1 MNYDRDWEEYER
13 KMRQL
18 DYPNEYIVFQPT
30 ERSIIAAKA
39 RREAER
45 ETNEKEREQ
54 AWGSWHKEKKILPLL
69 SHYMDQHV
77 LIKPIVFLSPPLA
90 LIVFVFIS
98 WGFIPAALL
107 FLSFVFY
114 IMR

>member
-1 MNYDRDWEEYER
+1 MSSQREYWEYEA

-18 DYPNEYIVFQPT
+18 DRPNEDI
-30 ERSIIAAKA
+30 
-39 RREAER
+39 RRYNTPGYGSVER
-45 ETNEKEREQ
+45 EINEKEREQ
-54 AWGSWHKEKKILPLL
+54 AWGSWHREKKILPLL
-69 SHYMDQHV
+69 SHYIANNF
-77 LIKPIVFLSPPLA
+77 LIKSIVFLSPPLA

-107 FLSFVFY
+107 FYSFVFY